1 MNIPKIQVICEPR
14 NHGFLNKFYRANN
27 DSGILYHQT
36 KVEYKSHLPYWHHY
50 VPMWWPGLG
59 DFGMN
64 SGILID
70 LPSKRTPQYNHYD
83 NLCASVLYGEKI
95 MKVGITRIK
104 QYGV

>member
-70 LPSKRTPQYNHYD
+70 LPSKEPLNIIITIIFVPPFFM
-83 NLCASVLYGEKI
+83 EK
-95 MKVGITRIK
+95 RL
-104 QYGV
+104 